1 MSRIYSYINNNHKL
15 FQNFSFFFFFD
26 VLNKLIPFFILTL
39 VAKNI
44 SVTEFGELGIFN
56 ALSYFFVVFMSMNHY
71 TYLSKEY
78 YSVSFNGDIL
88 FYNLLFQNL
97 ALSIFVIVFSFL
109 FSAVFSTG
117 IKFPILLLA
126 GISSLLSSLN
136 TLVLS
141 YFVTKQRPILH
152 GLTNLTNSIALLISA
167 YLFIQVYKLNF
178 YGRIYAQIFSGVF
191 GLLFAIPLFFKT
203 IKPLIGKLD
212 FQLIKKSIIWSLPLL
227 PHTLSFWVKSGLDTL
242 MINQFFDKEYTGIY
256 SLILTFT
263 SLWMIVINALFNV
276 ISPEY
281 NKRMHQNPISFD
293 RYKRIGVLFSLIIL
307 VILFLFYFSAI
318 FFTTIFFPTTY
329 LKSLEYLVLILPS
342 LFFNAI
348 YIFLS
353 LYLFFNSKTTTM
365 SFISVISASLHI
377 ILVFIFS
384 KLHNFN
390 YVVFVQS
397 LSSFIMVLLLLI
409 NININKVEALK
420 KYE

>member
-97 ALSIFVIVFSFL
+97 TLGIFVIVFSFL

-152 GLTNLTNSIALLISA
+152 GLTNLTCSIALLISA

-293 RYKRIGVLFSLIIL
+293 RYKRIGVIFSLLILIIL
-307 VILFLFYFSAI
+307 FL
-318 FFTTIFFPTTY
+318 
-329 LKSLEYLVLILPS
+329 
-342 LFFNAI
+342 
-348 YIFLS
+348 
-353 LYLFFNSKTTTM
+353 
-365 SFISVISASLHI
+365 
-377 ILVFIFS
+377 
-384 KLHNFN
+384 
-390 YVVFVQS
+390 
-397 LSSFIMVLLLLI
+397 
-409 NININKVEALK
+409 
-420 KYE
+420 